1 MSSTSPSFITATF
14 RSVSSPATSVAKTT
28 FRPRSS
34 CSLTATGASENSFL
48 NSPLGRPRCEHSM
61 TLAPFFDRYS
71 IVGRAAVIL
80 VSSLTFPFLSKG
92 TLKSTRTR
100 HLLPFNAMS
109 VMLFFIFSL
118 LDALRYIYEMVGY
131 SLYVADKIYVKTAA
145 FRLAVS
151 AFESVQ
157 VVLLKLKLEFVRL

>member
-1 MSSTSPSFITATF
+1 
-14 RSVSSPATSVAKTT
+14 
-28 FRPRSS
+28 
-34 CSLTATGASENSFL
+34 
-48 NSPLGRPRCEHSM
+48 M

-131 SLYVADKIYVKTAA
+131 SLYVADKIYVQTAA